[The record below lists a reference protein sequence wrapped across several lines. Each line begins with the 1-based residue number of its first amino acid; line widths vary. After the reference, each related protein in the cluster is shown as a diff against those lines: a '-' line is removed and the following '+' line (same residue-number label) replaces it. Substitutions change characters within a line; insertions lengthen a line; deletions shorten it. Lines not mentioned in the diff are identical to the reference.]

1 MAKEV
6 KQFQTESKKLLN
18 LMVNS
23 IYTNKEIFLREII
36 SNASDAIDKY
46 HLLSLTDDTLE
57 KTNDY
62 EIHLEIDK
70 KKRKLIISDNG
81 IGMTHDELIDNIGTI
96 AKSGTLEFLKNVK
109 DKDMKD
115 SDLIG
120 QFGVGFYSAFMV
132 AKKVQVITK
141 SPFSEAAYRW
151 TSLGEDEFTI
161 EENSRVE
168 RGTEIT
174 LFLRKDED
182 DESYGEFIEE
192 YKIRSLV
199 KKYSD
204 YIKYPITIEKE
215 NTTQRLDDE
224 GNPIKNEYD
233 TEIVTETINEM
244 VPIWKKNKTE
254 VTDNQLNDFYKSQYY
269 DHNDPSFRI
278 WTNVEGSITYKSI
291 IFIPGKAPKNLYSDK
306 YEKGLQLYA
315 KDVFVMDKCKELVP
329 DYLRFIKG
337 LVVSPDLN
345 LNISREILQKN
356 SQLEKIKKNLEKKII
371 NELEK
376 TLKKDRPKYVEF
388 WKEFGVNIKY
398 GIYENFGLNKDLL
411 KDIIIFETVNE
422 EELKTIK
429 EYVEKMPKEQK
440 DIYYGSASSKMSLMA
455 SPQMDVLKSKGFDV
469 LVLSDD
475 VDEFM
480 ISILAEYDGKKF
492 KSINQGDLDIQD
504 EKIKEDV
511 KTLETEKKD
520 LLEKIKSVLGNEVD
534 EVKLSTRL
542 TESPVCLVSG
552 EGLSF
557 EMEKV
562 INQMPGDKEM
572 KAKKILEINP
582 QHELFQA
589 IERIYTNSP
598 ESIEDYANL
607 LYNQALLI
615 EGLPIKDP
623 VEFSNMMVKV
633 LIKAANIGDTNGTN
647 NQENKDWVKIIKKRT

>member
-18 LMVNS
+18 LMINS
-23 IYTNKEIFLREII
+23 IYTNKEIFIRELI

-46 HLLSLTDDTLE
+46 HLLSLTDDSLE

-62 EIHLEIDK
+62 EIHLELDK
-70 KKRKLIISDNG
+70 KKRKLIITDNG

-120 QFGVGFYSAFMV
+120 QFGVGFYSAFMI

-141 SPFSEAAYRW
+141 SPFSETAYRW
-151 TSLGEDEFTI
+151 TSAGEDEFTI
-161 EENSRVE
+161 EESSRTD

-174 LFLRKDED
+174 LFFRKDED
-182 DESYGEFIEE
+182 DETYSDFLEE

-204 YIKYPITIEKE
+204 YVKYPITMEREK
-215 NTTQRLDDE
+215 TTQRLDDE
-224 GNPIKNEYD
+224 GNPIENEYD
-233 TEIVTETINEM
+233 TEIENETINEM
-244 VPIWKKNKTE
+244 VPIWKKNKSE
-254 VTDNQLNDFYKSQYY
+254 VSDNELNDFYRSQYY
-269 DHNDPSFRI
+269 DQNDPSFRI
-278 WTNVEGSITYKSI
+278 WTSVEGLITYKSI
-291 IFIPGKAPKNLYSDK
+291 IFIPKKAPNNLYSEK

-356 SQLEKIKKNLEKKII
+356 RQLEKIQKNIEKKIV
-371 NELEK
+371 NELDK
-376 TLKKDRPKYVEF
+376 TLKNDRAKYEEF
-388 WKEFGVNIKY
+388 WKEFGVNLKY
-398 GIYENFGLNKDLL
+398 GIYENFGVNKDLL
-411 KDIIIFETVNE
+411 KDLIIFETVNND
-422 EELKTIK
+422 ELVTLK
-429 EYVEKMPKEQK
+429 EYVEKMPKDQK
-440 DIYYGSASSKMSLMA
+440 EIYFGSASSKISLIA
-455 SPQMDVLKSKGFDV
+455 SPQMDVLKSKEYDV

-480 ISILAEYDGKKF
+480 INILAEYDGKKF

-504 EKIKEDV
+504 EKVKEEV
-511 KTLETEKKD
+511 KTLETENKD
-520 LLEKIKSVLGNEVD
+520 LLEKIKSALDNEVD

-552 EGLSF
+552 DGISF

-562 INQMPGDKEM
+562 INQMPGDSEM

-582 QHELFQA
+582 QHDLFKA
-589 IERIYTNSP
+589 IEKIYENNP
-598 ESIEDYANL
+598 ESIDDYANL

-615 EGLPIKDP
+615 EGLAIKDP
-623 VEFSNMMVKV
+623 VDFSNKMVKV
-633 LIKAANIGDTNGTN
+633 LIRAANIGDADGTD
-647 NQENKDWVKIIKKRT
+647 NKKN

>member
-1 MAKEV
+1 MAKEI

-18 LMVNS
+18 LMINS
-23 IYTNKEIFLREII
+23 IYTNKEIFLRELI

-46 HLLSLTDDTLE
+46 HLLSLTDDSLE

-62 EIHLEIDK
+62 EIHLELDK

-81 IGMTHDELIDNIGTI
+81 IGMTHDELISNIGTI
-96 AKSGTLEFLKNVK
+96 AKSGTLEFLKNQK
-109 DKDMKD
+109 DRDMKD
-115 SDLIG
+115 ADLIG

-141 SPFSEAAYRW
+141 SPFSDTAYRW
-151 TSLGEDEFTI
+151 VSAGEDEFTI
-161 EENSRVE
+161 EESKRTE

-174 LFLRKDED
+174 LFFRKDEE
-182 DESYGEFIEE
+182 DENYSDFLED
-192 YKIRSLV
+192 YKIQSLV

-204 YIKYPITIEKE
+204 YVKYPITMDREK
-215 NTTQRLDDE
+215 TTQRLDDE
-224 GNPIKNEYD
+224 GNKIENEYD
-233 TEIVTETINEM
+233 TEIENETLNQM
-244 VPIWKKNKTE
+244 VPIWKRNKTE
-254 VTDNQLNDFYKSQYY
+254 VTDNELNDFYKAQYY
-269 DHNDPSFRI
+269 DYNDPSFRI
-278 WTNVEGSITYKSI
+278 WTNVEGMITYKSI
-291 IFIPGKAPKNLYSDK
+291 IFIPSKAPQNLYSDK

-356 SQLEKIKKNLEKKII
+356 RQLEKIQKNLEKKIV

-376 TLKKDRPKYVEF
+376 TLKNERETYVAF

-398 GIYENFGLNKDLL
+398 GIYENFGMNKDLL
-411 KDIIIFETVNE
+411 KDIILFQTVKE
-422 EELKTIK
+422 DSLVTLK
-429 EYVEKMPKEQK
+429 EYVEKMPKDQK
-440 DIYYGSASSKMSLMA
+440 EIYFGSAPSKASLKA
-455 SPQMDVLKSKGFDV
+455 SPQMDVLKKKDYDV
-469 LVLSDD
+469 LVLADD

-480 ISILAEYDGKKF
+480 ISILAEYDSKKF

-504 EKIKEDV
+504 DSVKEEI
-511 KTLETEKKD
+511 KTLETENKD
-520 LLEKIKSVLGNEVD
+520 LLAAIKTALGSEVD

-562 INQMPGDKEM
+562 INQMPGDKDM

-582 QHELFQA
+582 QHDLFKA

-615 EGLPIKDP
+615 EGLAIKDP
-623 VEFSNMMVKV
+623 VEFSNKMVKI
-633 LIKAANIGDTNGTN
+633 LIKAANIGDTNGTDTK
-647 NQENKDWVKIIKKRT
+647 ED